1 VSRRRN
7 DGTGERFLYIAK
19 NMNARK
25 PPNDNTSQR
34 DDASHEDSSF
44 APSASQL
51 TPIQELLSF
60 DFEETPAPAKSP
72 PSPYVRSEVNFL
84 RYPFFVLT
92 TRDIHKI
99 DRIEYEEE
107 REDSL
112 IYWKV
117 SRNIDHTIPGP
128 FDKRVYRAIEE
139 ILDKLPRPVPS
150 LVKIGSLNQLCNVME
165 LSRAGKDQKVAGIY
179 KRMVKQSLKR
189 ISLTG
194 VESENAFYDKAHRR
208 RVPSFEG
215 AFHLFNVFFRGQLLP
230 DGEVADAI
238 YLHLNPLYVASL
250 NTFYVRPL
258 DYGYMRSLRTPL
270 TQRLYEVLGLRFRGL
285 KDSRYIRYDY
295 HQLCQILPITPQ
307 RSLKDAKKILHPH
320 HTKLQKTGYLA
331 KIEWQASQS
340 KQPWEILYWPGPK
353 AKDELKRTREFVPPS
368 HQLPDG
374 RSSQSN
380 EEEARIQDLLEQ
392 IRDEIKDPR
401 WEQSVPFY
409 RSAIQRLGRDLVY
422 ARLSETRGASR
433 EGKIRTRK
441 PAYFIDLLTRDLQ
454 RYADANGELL

>member
-1 VSRRRN
+1 
-7 DGTGERFLYIAK
+7 
-19 NMNARK
+19 MNPRK
-25 PPNDNTSQR
+25 PLNDNTSHQ
-34 DDASHEDSSF
+34 DDGSQQDNSST
-44 APSASQL
+44 PRPSQL

-60 DFEETPAPAKSP
+60 DFEETPKSAKPPA
-72 PSPYVRSEVNFL
+72 SPYVRSEVNFL

-107 REDSL
+107 HENSS

-150 LVKIGSLNQLCNVME
+150 LVKIGSLNQLCNVMG

-230 DGEVADAI
+230 DGELADAI
-238 YLHLNPLYVASL
+238 YLSLNPLYVASL

-258 DYGYMRSLRTPL
+258 DYEYMRSLRTPL
-270 TQRLYEVLGLRFRGL
+270 TQRLYEILGLRFRGL

-307 RSLKDAKKILHPH
+307 RSLKDAKKILHAH
-320 HTKLQKTGYLA
+320 HIKLQKTGYLA
-331 KIEWQASQS
+331 KVEWQASQS
-340 KQPWEILYWPGPK
+340 THPWEIVYWPGPK
-353 AKDELKRTREFVPPS
+353 AKEELKRAREFVPPS
-368 HQLPDG
+368 YQLLG
-374 RSSQSN
+374 NQSSQSN
-380 EEEARIQDLLEQ
+380 GEEARVQDLLEQ
-392 IRDEIKDPR
+392 IRAEIKDPR
-401 WEQSVPFY
+401 WDQSIPFY

-454 RYADANGELL
+454 RYADTNGEPV

>member
-1 VSRRRN
+1 MNSRTPLN
-7 DGTGERFLYIAK
+7 DDTPQQHDTF
-19 NMNARK
+19 
-25 PPNDNTSQR
+25 PQH
-34 DDASHEDSSF
+34 DDR
-44 APSASQL
+44 SALVPSQL

-60 DFEETPAPAKSP
+60 DYEEKPESAKSP
-72 PSPYVRSEVNFL
+72 ASPYVRSEVNFL

-107 REDSL
+107 QADSSV
-112 IYWKV
+112 YWKV

-128 FDKRVYRAIEE
+128 FDKRVYRGIEE

-150 LVKIGSLNQLCNVME
+150 LVKIGSVHHLCNVMG
-165 LSRAGKDQKVAGIY
+165 LSRAGKDHKVAGIY
-179 KRMVKQSLKR
+179 KRMVKKSLKR

-194 VESENAFYDKAHRR
+194 VESENAFYDKVHRR

-230 DGEVADAI
+230 DGELADAI

-250 NTFYVRPL
+250 NMFYVRPL
-258 DYGYMRSLRTPL
+258 DYAYMRSLRTPL

-307 RSLKDAKKILHPH
+307 RSLKDAKKVLHPH
-320 HTKLQKTGYLA
+320 HTKLQKTGYVA
-331 KIEWQASQS
+331 KVEWQASQS
-340 KQPWEILYWPGPK
+340 KRPWEVLYWPGPK
-353 AKDELKRTREFVPPS
+353 AREELKRTREFVPPS
-368 HQLPDG
+368 YQLQGDRASRSDG
-374 RSSQSN
+374 
-380 EEEARIQDLLEQ
+380 EEARVQDLLEQ

-401 WEQSVPFY
+401 WEQSIPFY
-409 RSAIQRLGRDLVY
+409 HSAIQRLGRDLVY

-441 PAYFIDLLTRDLQ
+441 PQYFIDLLTRDLK
-454 RYADANGELL
+454 RKADTNGEPV